1 MLVPACIL
9 SPPPTIEAAEN
20 EFALITNTPS
30 NNNIFFILE
39 LPPYFIFFNNS
50 ILNFVCQVSEIHRK
64 NKIFGVFSSL
74 VQHLNCAY
82 FSNSR

>member
-39 LPPYFIFFNNS
+39 LPPYFIFLIIAYLIF
-50 ILNFVCQVSEIHRK
+50 FVKLIK
-64 NKIFGVFSSL
+64 YLINKKL
-74 VQHLNCAY
+74 Y
-82 FSNSR
+82 